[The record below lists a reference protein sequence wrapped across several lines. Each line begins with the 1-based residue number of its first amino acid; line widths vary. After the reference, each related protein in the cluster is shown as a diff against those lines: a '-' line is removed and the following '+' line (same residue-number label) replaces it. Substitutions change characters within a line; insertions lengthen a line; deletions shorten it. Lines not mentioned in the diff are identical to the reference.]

1 MRSVFTTIEI
11 QKRVDNLMR
20 GDRRALSK
28 TITLIEST
36 REDDRKSADLVL
48 KELLK

>member
-1 MRSVFTTIEI
+1 
-11 QKRVDNLMR
+11 MR

-36 REDDRKSADLVL
+36 NDDDRRSADLVL

>member
-1 MRSVFTTIEI
+1 
-11 QKRVDNLMR
+11 MR

-36 REDDRKSADLVL
+36 IDDDRKSADLIL

>member
-1 MRSVFTTIEI
+1 
-11 QKRVDNLMR
+11 MR

-36 REDDRKSADLVL
+36 KDDDRKSADLIL

>member
-1 MRSVFTTIEI
+1 
-11 QKRVDNLMR
+11 MR

-36 REDDRKSADLVL
+36 IDDERKSADLIL